1 MKVKDFSVI
10 SVCALVVFI
19 STVLLFTL
27 VGLELTLLKEDF
39 YYNIIKEEEVI
50 EVVKPRVQSLV
61 TEALEE
67 KGLDEDYT
75 NIVVS
80 IIDEEKI
87 EFEMRNMLDQIFEEE
102 VPNITIDLSAYDE
115 EIRHELLVYVNDNFE
130 PHEVDFVY
138 EILLDEVNEYLQPIE
153 IELPEEQLI
162 YETRGFIKDSALVL
176 YIGLIFFIV
185 LFSIIL
191 IVFVETK
198 KALKALSI
206 IYALTSA
213 AYFLFIDFVKTEL
226 VQKYVTNNQLPI
238 GLIEISD
245 FYLNKFLRIPLSLIV
260 ISLGLFALS
269 NYYETIFKD

>member
-260 ISLGLFALS
+260 ISLGIFALS